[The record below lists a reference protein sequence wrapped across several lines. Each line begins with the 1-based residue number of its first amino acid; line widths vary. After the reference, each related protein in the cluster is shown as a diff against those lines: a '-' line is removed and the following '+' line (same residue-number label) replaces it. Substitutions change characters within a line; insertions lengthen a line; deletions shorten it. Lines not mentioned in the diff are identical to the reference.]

1 MLFLKIFGVVASW
14 QILLCLIAVLFMM
27 MAMIPTIALAELG
40 IRGKLSLELFGLVT
54 TQQLSVL
61 AASAGI
67 WVVNLIVPAMLGTVF
82 LLGLRLFKQ
91 KEQKS

>member
-1 MLFLKIFGVVASW
+1 
-14 QILLCLIAVLFMM
+14 MM
-27 MAMIPTIALAELG
+27 MAMIPTTCLAELG

-54 TQQLSVL
+54 NQQLSIL
-61 AASAGI
+61 AASVGI
-67 WVVNLIVPAMLGTVF
+67 WLVNLIIPAILGTVL